1 MVREL
6 ADYRPEGVPAVLRW
20 PIREALIAYRVRVRA
35 SALHDYERDLAI
47 WAAIAPH
54 SGKKSDPPRP
64 PPILREI
71 AH

>member
-6 ADYRPEGVPAVLRW
+6 ADYRPENVPGVLRW

-35 SALHDYERDLAI
+35 VALHDYERDLAI

-54 SGKKSDPPRP
+54 SSKRSDPPKP

-71 AH
+71 AQ

>member
-6 ADYRPEGVPAVLRW
+6 ADYRPDAAASVLHW

-35 SALHDYERDLAI
+35 VALHDYERDLAI

-64 PPILREI
+64 PPILRELE
-71 AH
+71 